1 MAITLPG
8 TGLDVETR
16 TGPGGDERQVMI
28 LGAKAVAH
36 GTNPTAVAAG
46 GEADLFTN
54 RHGIPFVL
62 GGHPNII
69 ARSHVIA
76 DADGAQTDYALVSV
90 SAGSKIVV
98 TQISAVCDAANTINV
113 AVRIGFGTV
122 NVPTPALA
130 GTNGLVIDGVFGPGS
145 GQQKG
150 QGAGILAI
158 GADGEDLRLTC
169 GDPQG
174 GNLFVQYSYFVIES

>member
-28 LGAKAVAH
+28 LAAKAVAH
-36 GTNPTAVAAG
+36 GVNPSAVAAG
-46 GEADLFTN
+46 GEADVFIN

-69 ARSHVIA
+69 SRSHVIA
-76 DADGAQTDYALVSV
+76 DADGAQTNYALLSV
-90 SAGSKIVV
+90 STGSKIVI
-98 TQISAVCDAANTINV
+98 TQVSAVCDAANTINV
-113 AVRIGFGTV
+113 AVRIGFGTAS
-122 NVPTPALA
+122 VPTPALA
-130 GTNGLVIDGVFGPGS
+130 GTNGLIIDGVFGPGS

-150 QGAGILAI
+150 QGAGIIAI
-158 GADGEDLRLTC
+158 GADDEDLRLTC
-169 GDPQG
+169 GDPTG
-174 GNLFVQYSYFVIES
+174 GNLYVQYSYFTIES